1 MCQNFSGD
9 YLSAFYENFLFSSL
23 YLFTFPKLFMVDLCI
38 FLIVQNILRKMYI
51 TKVQHVHLIY
61 WTTRQAEQK
70 VHLRKYIWKNWQII

>member
-51 TKVQHVHLIY
+51 TKVQHVHLISDIY
-61 WTTRQAEQK
+61 PPKR
-70 VHLRKYIWKNWQII
+70 YIEPPAKQSRRYT